1 MTELLHRYEQLPPP
15 APPRGVLAWV
25 RSNLFQTA
33 ASSATTIVLLCL
45 LAFAGEKLFRWA
57 VLDATWL
64 LPGSRIEDTIAC
76 RQARAGACWAVVAE
90 KYRFILFGL
99 YPFDQQWRPAATI
112 AVFLALFAASTR
124 STWWDWR
131 LPVIWLG
138 GFSLAYMLLAGG
150 IFGLSSVSEDR
161 WGGLPVT
168 LLLASSGIALAFPLA
183 ILVAIGRLSD
193 NPVLRLL
200 CRIYVELIRGVP
212 LISVL
217 FLASVLFPLFL
228 PEGMHISKLLRA
240 QFAIVIFIAAY
251 LSELIRGGL
260 QALGRGQ
267 TEAAIALGLGYWKVL
282 ALIRLPQAIA
292 LALPPIVSL
301 FIGFFKNTS
310 LVMTIGIFDLLN
322 AAKSAAAEPAWQG
335 FGTEAYL
342 FAGAIYF
349 AFCFAMSRYGLR
361 LEKRLARPS

>member
-1 MTELLHRYEQLPPP
+1 MSGQPEMSPSLRPPVVP
-15 APPRGVLAWV
+15 FRMLAWL
-25 RSNLFQTA
+25 RANLFQS
-33 ASSATTIVLLCL
+33 ASSTVVSAILLCL
-45 LAFAGEKLFRWA
+45 LVIGGDRLFRWA
-57 VLDATWL
+57 VLDAVWS
-64 LPGSRIEDTIAC
+64 LPGAGLEDTIAC
-76 RQARAGACWAVVAE
+76 RRNGVGACWAVVRE

-99 YPFDQQWRPAATI
+99 YPFDEQWRPAATI

-124 STWWDWR
+124 SRWWGWP
-131 LPVIWLG
+131 LVAIWLS
-138 GFSLAYMLLAGG
+138 GFALAYTLLKGG
-150 IFGLSSVSEDR
+150 AFGLAPVSEDR

-183 ILVAIGRLSD
+183 ILVAVGRLSD
-193 NPVLRLL
+193 NPALRLM
-200 CRIYVELIRGVP
+200 CRVYVEIIRGVP

-228 PEGMHISKLLRA
+228 PDGINISKLVRA
-240 QFAIVIFIAAY
+240 QLAIVVFVAAY

-267 TEAAIALGLGYWKVL
+267 TEAATALGLGYWRTL
-282 ALIRLPQAIA
+282 ALIRLPQAIV

-322 AAKSAAAEPAWQG
+322 AAKSAVAEPAWQG

-349 AFCFAMSRYGLR
+349 AFCFAMSRYGLS
-361 LEKRLARPS
+361 LERRLARPR

>member
-1 MTELLHRYEQLPPP
+1 MTQLSDKYEMCPPPP
-15 APPRGVLAWV
+15 APRSVLTWMRA
-25 RSNLFQTA
+25 NLFQNASSTA
-33 ASSATTIVLLCL
+33 ATVALICL
-45 LAFAGEKLFRWA
+45 LVIGGDKLLRWA
-57 VLDATWL
+57 VLDAIWS
-64 LPGSRIEDTIAC
+64 LPGTRLEDTIAC
-76 RQARAGACWAVVAE
+76 RQTGVGACWAVVAE

-99 YPFDQQWRPAATI
+99 YPFNEQWRPAATI

-124 STWWDWR
+124 SRWWGWQ
-131 LPVIWLG
+131 LIAIWVG
-138 GFSLAYMLLAGG
+138 GFALAYIFLKGG
-150 IFGLSSVSEDR
+150 ILGLTPVSEDR

-183 ILVAIGRLSD
+183 ILVAVGRLSD
-193 NPVLRLL
+193 NPALRLM
-200 CRIYVELIRGVP
+200 CRVYVEIIRGVP

-228 PEGMHISKLLRA
+228 PEGMHISKLFRA
-240 QFAIVIFIAAY
+240 QLAIVVFVVAY

-267 TEAAIALGLGYWKVL
+267 SEVATALGLSYWRTL
-282 ALIRLPQAIA
+282 ALIRLPQAVA

-322 AAKSAAAEPAWQG
+322 AAKSAVAEPAWQG

-349 AFCFAMSRYGLR
+349 VFCFAMSRYGLR
-361 LEKRLARPS
+361 LERRLARPR